1 MLAFTTMVQMPRYS
15 AVTITKQK
23 GTCSNQKSIK
33 RRHFSFSF
41 EITRTD
47 TNGRMDGRKKNLL
60 ACLCIPLVA
69 VGDGVRK
76 IVKGGGGKGSLLVV
90 IVSVYCRDPSRLT
103 AQFFVLRYLLT
114 HFLLTPSPSET
125 FHSTVLLRIDP
136 CQNKHYQLPCLRY
149 QNSLLVPPAVLPALS
164 KSFSVFILANYAF
177 FFL

>member
-1 MLAFTTMVQMPRYS
+1 MPRYS

-60 ACLCIPLVA
+60 ACLHPPC
-69 VGDGVRK
+69 GCWRWCK
-76 IVKGGGGKGSLLVV
+76 KNSKGGKGKGSLLVV

-136 CQNKHYQLPCLRY
+136 CQNKHYQLPCLRC
-149 QNSLLVPPAVLPALS
+149 QDSLLLPPALHPRCLS
-164 KSFSVFILANYAF
+164 LCLCLSS
-177 FFL
+177 